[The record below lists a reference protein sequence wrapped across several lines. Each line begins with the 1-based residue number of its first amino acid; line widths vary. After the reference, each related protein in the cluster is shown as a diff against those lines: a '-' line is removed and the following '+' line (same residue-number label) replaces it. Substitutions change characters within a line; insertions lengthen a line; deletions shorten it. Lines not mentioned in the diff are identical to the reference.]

1 MKKGFPT
8 EMPENLFCVYLSRED
23 SHFFGVASN
32 SKFVTLKN
40 KIWKIEGVP

>member
-8 EMPENLFCVYLSRED
+8 EMPENLFVFISVEKTPTFR
-23 SHFFGVASN
+23 VASN

-40 KIWKIEGVP
+40 KIWKIEGGP